1 MTPGPCGKGCGVR
14 CGAGAWAGEGHLI
27 MIIMIAKLMNWVLIP
42 GHNSLYKIVAN
53 TKGGQSGSSTQCKA
67 L

>member
-1 MTPGPCGKGCGVR
+1 MVKGAGCGAVRGAVR
-14 CGAGAWAGEGHLI
+14 CGGVAGEGHLL

-67 L
+67 F